1 MRLRS
6 TETLR
11 ALMRQQNLSLGG
23 LAVAAECSKSFV
35 SHLLSGRRS
44 TCTDAL
50 ADRIAEALDVP
61 TRVLFV
67 PSKSISDRQSGHRSL
82 PPTTPDPPS
91 ALGSGLP
98 QSPPGP
104 RSGRP
109 RATDRKARF
118 ASRCGWVPQRVLLGD
133 RGKAVEWLS
142 GTHHRRLPGALAGAC
157 AHASSHLAEVTPLC
171 SSEAA
176 TR

>member
-6 TETLR
+6 AETLR
-11 ALMRQQNLSLGG
+11 ALMHQQNLSLGG
-23 LAVAAECSKSFV
+23 LAAAAQCSKSFV
-35 SHLLSGRRS
+35 SHLLSGRRN
-44 TCTDAL
+44 TCTSAL

-61 TRVLFV
+61 TRVLFA
-67 PSKSISDRQSGHRSL
+67 PSKSITDRQSGHASL
-82 PPTTPDPPS
+82 PPAAPDLPS

-98 QSPPGP
+98 QGRPGP
-104 RSGRP
+104 RSARP
-109 RATDRKARF
+109 RVTGRKARR
-118 ASRCGWVPQRVLLGD
+118 APRCGWVPQRVLSGD

-142 GTHHRRLPGALAGAC
+142 GSLHRRLPGALVGHC
-157 AHASSHLAEVTPLC
+157 AHATSPLPEVTPSC